1 MNNDNFARQHLW
13 VPIEKTTVDIR
24 VKSNKSSSPVIKGT
38 QFPLMLAW
46 ACTVHKVQGLSL
58 NKVVKSFQL
67 LKQ

>member
-13 VPIEKTTVDIR
+13 VPIEKTT
-24 VKSNKSSSPVIKGT
+24 PVIKGT

-46 ACTVHKVQGLSL
+46 AFTVHKVQGLSL